1 MNTVNTLLTYTFP
14 SLLNFVASSDDIIV
28 ERYQAWLPSPLSDLP
43 TWQTYTPTTNEF
55 TSTAPLSEVPG
66 THTVSVTLKKGVTKA
81 TVTRCFEVEVKNQ
94 RPEIVATFTLND
106 QIYSVG
112 TGV

>member
-1 MNTVNTLLTYTFP
+1 MNTVNTLLTYTLP
-14 SLLNFVASSDDIIV
+14 SLLNFVAPSDEIIV
-28 ERYQAWLPSPLSDLP
+28 QRYQAWQASPLSALP
-43 TWQTYTPTTNEF
+43 TWQTYTPASNEF
-55 TSTAPLSEVPG
+55 TSTAPLTEDPG
-66 THTVSVTLKKGVTKA
+66 MHTVSVTLKKGVTKA

-94 RPEIVATFTLND
+94 RPEMVATFMLND